1 MGHSLGVSAVLF
13 QWCNSAVE
21 TLWFCLILI
30 LIMYLQG
37 ISDVN
42 LIDFEVKEYNFTVSI
57 FKCFA
62 LLS

>member
-1 MGHSLGVSAVLF
+1 
-13 QWCNSAVE
+13 
-21 TLWFCLILI
+21 
-30 LIMYLQG
+30 MYLQG

-42 LIDFEVKEYNFTVSI
+42 LIDFEVKEFNFTVSI